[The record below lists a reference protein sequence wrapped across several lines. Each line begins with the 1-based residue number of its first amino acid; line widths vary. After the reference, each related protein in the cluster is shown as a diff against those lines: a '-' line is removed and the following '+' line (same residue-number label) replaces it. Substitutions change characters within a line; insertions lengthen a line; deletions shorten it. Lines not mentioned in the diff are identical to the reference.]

1 MPSYFSVFSNVFT
14 VGILL
19 VVFTCI
25 LNNLKNKRTKSQK
38 WFLNNSYLLKILDEL
53 DINGDLDQI
62 KSSFKYY
69 RQIGVMS
76 PKIFFR
82 DYGND
87 YSYIVLKE
95 YLMSLDEYKNL
106 NCLSQKNLVFDA
118 FKEYFNLNVNKT
130 KQDIINEKAK
140 AFLNKLKEKEE
151 N

>member
-1 MPSYFSVFSNVFT
+1 MEV
-14 VGILL
+14 
-19 VVFTCI
+19 
-25 LNNLKNKRTKSQK
+25 K
-38 WFLNNSYLLKILDEL
+38 
-53 DINGDLDQI
+53 
-62 KSSFKYY
+62 
-69 RQIGVMS
+69 S

-95 YLMSLDEYKNL
+95 YLMSLNEYKNL